1 MDNISSVAEK
11 QQSQLETYYQS
22 TKFQKVQ
29 PSATLNHQL
38 ETREPTQDAQAHT
51 PPLLDTLKM
60 ELKLESDFLLAQ
72 ERPFLDSAELQLASL
87 QAVEEIK
94 SQL

>member
-1 MDNISSVAEK
+1 MANISSVAGK
-11 QQSQLETYYQS
+11 QQSQLETYFQS
-22 TKFQKVQ
+22 IKFQKVQ

-51 PPLLDTLKM
+51 PPLLDTLKT
-60 ELKLESDFLLAQ
+60 ELKLESDFLLVQ
-72 ERPFLDSAELQLASL
+72 ERPFLDSAELQLVSL